1 MTTSELTTEQR
12 ERSDLTEEHGQPIS
26 SQQPS
31 YSSDSTQN
39 TQNSNKRKRD
49 DAVLPDGAGGHG
61 KQIKIRL
68 LKKPRGPEPS
78 KETVLPNVGRAETPV
93 RALNS
98 VQGSGVAGR
107 NVVTSNGRN
116 FVPTTSG
123 RENIAPQARQ
133 FSQTMTGPSSEIPRM
148 KVNELQRQHIGMK
161 QTAPSSVRPVPLNHL
176 KQEVTSSH
184 FNKTEVLPVPSQ
196 SRQNDVKL
204 GQFSRQQQPSPS
216 QGRPVVSQSR
226 LELEMPRPSSHVKT
240 GPSVSRR
247 IDVQGP
253 RYGVQQVAPSSGTQV
268 LPRKHLERE
277 IPRPSV
283 NVQTGPSVSRRIDVQ
298 GPRYVGQQPVPSSG
312 IPNVPTSQMQQEII
326 TSASVFGK
334 RLISETTVAGV
345 NGPARC
351 AMGVSVSGVPTRSE
365 KGKEVAVGEVPQKAG
380 PTRLEKKMMK
390 KNSKYEKLIG
400 SWVPP
405 VMAPCGGGG
414 EDEDWLS
421 KKGKTVKSCSMD
433 IDTCELA
440 APSLWQPC
448 ARFLVDADVYAMPY
462 TVPF

>member
-1 MTTSELTTEQR
+1 MATTVLTTEQR

-49 DAVLPDGAGGHG
+49 DSVLPDGAGGHG

-78 KETVLPNVGRAETPV
+78 KETVLSNVGRVETPV
-93 RALNS
+93 RA
-98 VQGSGVAGR
+98 VQGPGVAGR
-107 NVVTSNGRN
+107 NVVTNGRN
-116 FVPTTSG
+116 SFPTTSG
-123 RENIAPQARQ
+123 RENVAPQARQ
-133 FSQTMTGPSSEIPRM
+133 FSQTMSGPSSEIPRT
-148 KVNELQRQHIGMK
+148 KVNELQRQHVGMK
-161 QTAPSSVRPVPLNHL
+161 QTAPSSMRPVLPNHL
-176 KQEVTSSH
+176 KHEVPSSLY
-184 FNKTEVLPVPSQ
+184 NKTEVLPVPSQ

-204 GQFSRQQQPSPS
+204 GQFSRQQQPIPS
-216 QGRPVVSQSR
+216 QGRLAVSQSR
-226 LELEMPRPSSHVKT
+226 LEPEMSRPSLDLQT
-240 GPSVSRR
+240 CPSVSRR

-253 RYGVQQVAPSSGTQV
+253 RYGRQHVAPSSGTQV
-268 LPRKHLERE
+268 LPRSHLERE
-277 IPRPSV
+277 IPRPSM

-312 IPNVPTSQMQQEII
+312 ISNVPASQMQHENI
-326 TSASVFGK
+326 TSDSVLGK
-334 RLISETTVAGV
+334 RSITETIPGV
-345 NGPARC
+345 NAPARS
-351 AMGVSVSGVPTRSE
+351 AMGFSVSSVPQKVGSTRSE

-400 SWVPP
+400 SWAPP

-421 KKGKTVKSCSMD
+421 KKGKTVKSCSKD
-433 IDTCELA
+433 VDTCELA